1 MTDLSEWALREAQE
15 RYQDG
20 EFTPYPLREEE
31 DRDILVRGV
40 ALALAAARRRGIE
53 EAAVVADPKHKPR
66 LNRSTGSHGIMAD
79 ACSKMN
85 YNARVQLAAAIRALA
100 DREPT

>member
-1 MTDLSEWALREAQE
+1 MTEPLEWALREAQK

-53 EAAVVADPKHKPR
+53 EEREGWLDCAIFDALMEGPVFR
-66 LNRSTGSHGIMAD
+66 TWNRSALGT
-79 ACSKMN
+79 
-85 YNARVQLAAAIRALA
+85 QLRRALA
-100 DREPT
+100 DKEPT